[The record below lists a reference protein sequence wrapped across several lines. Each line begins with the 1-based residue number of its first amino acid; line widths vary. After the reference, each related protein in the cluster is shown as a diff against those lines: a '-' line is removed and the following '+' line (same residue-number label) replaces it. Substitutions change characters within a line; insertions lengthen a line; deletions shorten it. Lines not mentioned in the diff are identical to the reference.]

1 MSLSSSHW
9 LMDPKGLLS
18 LNFLLLLSLAFEQS
32 YATGKSMIN
41 CPTIGGQLG
50 SSVLLPLT
58 SEGINKSTNKSIH
71 ITVTMAK
78 SAGSNRNNKL
88 VSLDLPKEG
97 SLRHL
102 EDGYKFHLENL
113 SLVILESKKKDEGWY
128 YMTLEEQVSVQH
140 FCLQLKL
147 YEQVSTPEI
156 KVLNWTQENGNCSL
170 MLACMVERGDH
181 VTYNWSEKTG
191 TNLLSPANSSHLLYL
206 TLGPQ
211 HANNIYICT
220 ASNPISNRSGIF
232 SPGSR
237 CKLYSSVPT
246 QWGLYAGLFLGGII
260 GVIMIRQVVIL
271 LLRRR
276 GKADHHQPTVEAKSL
291 TIYAQVQESGWPEGF
306 ITQAMS
312 TTETQAPFRVPRAT
326 STLAFT
332 VVGRCLTYY
341 SNSCCKHPSFYCK
354 VCHIY

>member
-1 MSLSSSHW
+1 
-9 LMDPKGLLS
+9 
-18 LNFLLLLSLAFEQS
+18 
-32 YATGKSMIN
+32 MIN

-147 YEQVSTPEI
+147 YG
-156 KVLNWTQENGNCSL
+156 NNG
-170 MLACMVERGDH
+170 DFP
-181 VTYNWSEKTG
+181 
-191 TNLLSPANSSHLLYL
+191 SPH
-206 TLGPQ
+206 
-211 HANNIYICT
+211 
-220 ASNPISNRSGIF
+220 
-232 SPGSR
+232 
-237 CKLYSSVPT
+237 
-246 QWGLYAGLFLGGII
+246 
-260 GVIMIRQVVIL
+260 
-271 LLRRR
+271 
-276 GKADHHQPTVEAKSL
+276 
-291 TIYAQVQESGWPEGF
+291 
-306 ITQAMS
+306 
-312 TTETQAPFRVPRAT
+312 
-326 STLAFT
+326 
-332 VVGRCLTYY
+332 
-341 SNSCCKHPSFYCK
+341 
-354 VCHIY
+354 

>member
-41 CPTIGGQLG
+41 CPTVGGQLG

-147 YEQVSTPEI
+147 YDEDT
-156 KVLNWTQENGNCSL
+156 ENQRSGL
-170 MLACMVERGDH
+170 
-181 VTYNWSEKTG
+181 
-191 TNLLSPANSSHLLYL
+191 HLL
-206 TLGPQ
+206 P
-211 HANNIYICT
+211 HICVY
-220 ASNPISNRSGIF
+220 
-232 SPGSR
+232 GS
-237 CKLYSSVPT
+237 L
-246 QWGLYAGLFLGGII
+246 
-260 GVIMIRQVVIL
+260 
-271 LLRRR
+271 
-276 GKADHHQPTVEAKSL
+276 H
-291 TIYAQVQESGWPEGF
+291 
-306 ITQAMS
+306 
-312 TTETQAPFRVPRAT
+312 
-326 STLAFT
+326 
-332 VVGRCLTYY
+332 
-341 SNSCCKHPSFYCK
+341 
-354 VCHIY
+354 